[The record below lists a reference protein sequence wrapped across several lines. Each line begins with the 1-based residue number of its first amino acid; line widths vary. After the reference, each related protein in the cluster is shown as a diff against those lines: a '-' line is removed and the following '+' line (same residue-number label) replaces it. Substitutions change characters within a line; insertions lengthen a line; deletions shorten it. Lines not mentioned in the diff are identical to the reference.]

1 MPVLQ
6 CPQRQPTEHH
16 PQAIRQRE
24 RRPGLPRHR
33 TPDRGLVIVAHVAS
47 LLTVGAIVTGL
58 TFGSIAVARR
68 SVGAIAAS
76 GLVATAPADGGRS
89 RAGTTE
95 AETGSSR

>member
-6 CPQRQPTEHH
+6 CPQRLPIEHH
-16 PQAIRQRE
+16 PQAIRPRE
-24 RRPGLPRHR
+24 RRPGLPRHGA
-33 TPDRGLVIVAHVAS
+33 PDRGLVIVAHVAS
-47 LLTVGAIVTGL
+47 LLSVGAIVTGL

-76 GLVATAPADGGRS
+76 GLAATAPEDGGRS

-95 AETGSSR
+95 AETGLSR